1 MEVIPIAYDSMGV
14 RSMATLVKTADVS
27 ILIDPGV
34 SLAPKRY
41 RLPPHRMEIE
51 RMNQKWE
58 EIKGMMKG
66 ADVAVITHYH
76 YDHHDPNEVEIFSGK
91 KLLLKHPTEKINRS
105 QKERAAYFLE
115 QLKKVD
121 VEIDY
126 CDGKSYEFGNT
137 IVELSTPVFH
147 GADSRLGFVVE
158 VYVDDGKGSFL
169 FSSDVEGPN
178 DEEQLAFMLEN
189 SAEVVF
195 IDGPMTYMLGYRFSQ
210 KSFESSIENLRRLIA
225 ETDIKTLILDHH
237 LTRDLKWR
245 ERMQEVFRAGEEA
258 GVKVESAAEFAGV
271 EEELLEARRAE
282 LYKMDKGKN

>member
-1 MEVIPIAYDSMGV
+1 
-14 RSMATLVKTADVS
+14 
-27 ILIDPGV
+27 
-34 SLAPKRY
+34 
-41 RLPPHRMEIE
+41 
-51 RMNQKWE
+51 
-58 EIKGMMKG
+58 
-66 ADVAVITHYH
+66 
-76 YDHHDPNEVEIFSGK
+76 
-91 KLLLKHPTEKINRS
+91 
-105 QKERAAYFLE
+105 
-115 QLKKVD
+115 
-121 VEIDY
+121 
-126 CDGKSYEFGNT
+126 
-137 IVELSTPVFH
+137 
-147 GADSRLGFVVE
+147 
-158 VYVDDGKGSFL
+158 
-169 FSSDVEGPN
+169 
-178 DEEQLAFMLEN
+178 MLEK

>member
-1 MEVIPIAYDSMGV
+1 MEVVPIAYDSMGV
-14 RSMATLVKTADVS
+14 RSMATFVKTADVS

-41 RLPPHRMEIE
+41 RLPPHRIEIE

-58 EIKGMMKG
+58 EIKKMMG
-66 ADVAVITHYH
+66 EADVAVITHYH
-76 YDHHDPNEVEIFSGK
+76 YDHHDPNEVGIFSGK

-105 QKERAAYFLE
+105 QRGRASFFLD
-115 QLKKVD
+115 QLKAVD
-121 VEIDY
+121 VDIDY

-137 IVELSTPVFH
+137 IVELSNPVFH

-158 VYVDDGKGSFL
+158 VYVDDGKSSFL

-178 DEEQLAFMLEN
+178 NEEQLAFMLEK
-189 SAEVVF
+189 SAEIVF

-210 KSFESSIENLRRLIA
+210 KSFERSIENLKKLIA
-225 ETDIKTLILDHH
+225 ETDVKTLVLDHH
-237 LTRDLKWR
+237 LTRDLRWR
-245 ERMQEVFRAGEEA
+245 EKMEEVFKAGEES

-282 LYKMDKGKN
+282 LYKMDKN